1 MDIRIRHPTSDIR
14 RIQSKARFTM
24 NLVEL
29 VLLAAIWGASFL
41 FMRVA
46 APEFGPIA
54 LIALRVGIA
63 AIVLAPVLRTA
74 AARCQFRA
82 AAWPLLVVGVTNS
95 AIPFCLLAYST
106 LYVGAGFDSIL
117 NATTPLW
124 AALIGVVGFQ
134 ASMGRLQIVG
144 LFIGLIGVVMLVWHT
159 LGAGGSGVPV
169 AIIAALVAASFYGFA
184 VNYSKRRLAGIK
196 PFVVAFG
203 SQFFASVILVPLALF
218 YWPQQAITAS
228 TWACVAA
235 LGIVCTGFAYI
246 LYFRLIERA
255 GAPYAASV
263 TFLIPVFG
271 LVWGAIFLDEK
282 ITPIMLAGCMVV
294 LLGTAL
300 ASGRFAAWSRSR
312 A

>member
-1 MDIRIRHPTSDIR
+1 
-14 RIQSKARFTM
+14 M
-24 NLVEL
+24 NPVEL

-46 APEFGPIA
+46 VPEFGPIA
-54 LIALRVGIA
+54 LIAVRVGIA
-63 AIVLAPVLRTA
+63 AVVLAPVLRTA
-74 AARCQFRA
+74 IARSQFRA

-106 LYVGAGFDSIL
+106 LYVDAGFDSIL

-124 AALIGVVGFQ
+124 AALIGAVGFQ
-134 ASMGRLQIVG
+134 VSIGRQQIAG
-144 LFIGLIGVVMLVWHT
+144 LFIGLIGVVTLVSDT
-159 LGAGGSGVPV
+159 LDAGGAGVPV
-169 AIIAALVAASFYGFA
+169 AILAALLAAAFYGFA
-184 VNYSKRRLAGIK
+184 VNYSKRRLAGVK

-203 SQFFASVILVPLALF
+203 SQFFASIILLPLALF
-218 YWPQQAITAS
+218 DWPQQAIASS

-255 GAPYAASV
+255 GATYAASV

-271 LVWGAIFLDEK
+271 LVWGAVFLGEK
-282 ITPIMLAGCMVV
+282 ITMIMIAGCLIV
-294 LLGTAL
+294 LFGTAL
-300 ASGRFAAWSRSR
+300 ASGRLKAWSGS
-312 A
+312 AA